1 MRHAFLA
8 LLLSLIVL
16 NVEAASNPTNFIA
29 VQPCRLVDTRGSVG
43 PFGGPALSPS
53 SVRTFSVPLS
63 PCGLPAATAY
73 SISVTIV
80 GYDTSSGGWITA
92 YPTGSPRPFV
102 STVNFG
108 SGPPVANA
116 AIVAA
121 NGGSFDVYSAG
132 TTHLIID
139 VNGYFAEPVGTIT
152 GVTAGAGLTGGGTTG
167 TVSLAVNFAGSGTA
181 NTAARSDHKHYERTI
196 IVSPSGGGAALRAAL
211 NGITDAS
218 ATNPYLVKVEP
229 GSYDLSVGCMAVM
242 QPYVDLEG
250 SGEGSTLIH
259 LAGTCPVVY
268 LADNSEIRSVT
279 LEHDG
284 AASGQG
290 PHAGG
295 AVAVSIGPSGG
306 APRLRNVTL
315 IANATGGGGWGAS
328 LTAGPVNA
336 VFTDVTILV
345 NVPSGDLNGIQ
356 ATGSLTL
363 DRVNIRLAGG
373 SGARNG
379 IVVND
384 GTTFAA
390 FLAIS
395 RSSVSVQ
402 STTASGTV
410 SAISV
415 LSNSTGATATLT
427 DVQANASAPSGATV
441 TGAEFSNVTA
451 TMSGSLVS
459 ASIGRGVFLSGT
471 NSNTFTAENSRIVG
485 PDNTVSALNAAKT
498 VRIASTR
505 LDGGPVSATSPVC
518 SFVWDEAFA
527 GYASTCP

>member
-8 LLLSLIVL
+8 LLLCLAVL
-16 NVEAASNPTNFIA
+16 DVEAASNPTNFIA

-43 PFGGPALSPS
+43 PFGGPAMSPS
-53 SVRTFSVPLS
+53 SVRTFSVPSS

-73 SISVTIV
+73 SITVTIT
-80 GYDTSSGGWITA
+80 GYDTSSGGWVTA

-121 NGGSFDVYSAG
+121 NGGAFDVYSAG

-152 GVTAGAGLTGGGTTG
+152 GVTAGAGLTGGGTSG
-167 TVSLAVNFAGSGTA
+167 TVSLAVNFAGSGVA
-181 NTAARSDHKHYERTI
+181 NTVSRSDHKHYERTI

-229 GSYDLSVGCMAVM
+229 GSYDLSVGCMAIM

-279 LEHDG
+279 LQHDG

-295 AVAVSIGPSGG
+295 ALAVSIGPSGG

-315 IANATGGGGWGAS
+315 IANATAGGGTGAL
-328 LTAGPVNA
+328 LTGGLVNA

-345 NVPSGDLNGIQ
+345 NVPSGDLYGIQ
-356 ATGSLTL
+356 ANGALTL
-363 DRVNIRLAGG
+363 DRVNIRLTGG

-379 IVVND
+379 IQLND
-384 GTTFAA
+384 GTGTAN
-390 FLAIS
+390 LAIS
-395 RSSVSVQ
+395 RSNVSVQ
-402 STTASGTV
+402 STTASGTL

-415 LSNSTGATATLT
+415 LSNSIAATATLT
-427 DVQANASAPSGATV
+427 DVQASASAPNGATV
-441 TGAEFSNVTA
+441 IGAEFSNVTA
-451 TMSGSLVS
+451 AMSGSLVA
-459 ASIGRGVFLSGT
+459 ASIGRGILLSGANA
-471 NSNTFTAENSRIVG
+471 NSFTAESSRIAG
-485 PDNTVSALNAAKT
+485 PDNTVSAANAAKT
-498 VRIASTR
+498 VHIAATR

-518 SFVWDEAFA
+518 SFVWDEAFT